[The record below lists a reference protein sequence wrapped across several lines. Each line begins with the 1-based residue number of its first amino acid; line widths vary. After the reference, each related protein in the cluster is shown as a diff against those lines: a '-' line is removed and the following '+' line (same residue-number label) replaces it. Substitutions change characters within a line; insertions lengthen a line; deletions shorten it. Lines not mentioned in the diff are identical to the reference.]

1 MCRRRF
7 TPGQVNV
14 KYAGQR
20 QAGAKVHWRIGW
32 RGRLSDTADAE
43 IQFRKTLARI
53 SKEKGY
59 RYG

>member
-1 MCRRRF
+1 M
-7 TPGQVNV
+7 

-32 RGRLSDTADAE
+32 RGRLSDAADAE
-43 IQFRKTLARI
+43 IEFRKMLARI